1 MFLKCPES
9 LPDEDLD
16 DYDSSEESEEE
27 LEDRPYCPMCEY
39 IVGELDRYMTDNQTE
54 EYIQETVEQICDMLS
69 GQSKKECKRLVD
81 TYTSQIVTML
91 ISEYTPEQVCAGLGL
106 CDKGL
111 DDYSDVENEILSNA
125 IPDMS
130 SEEDSSE
137 ESLEELDNNGLTVEN
152 RMGTAECALC
162 EFAMNLLE
170 KQILTNRTLDMV
182 ERSVLMICSYMPKTI
197 FDKCEEFVNTYGDEI
212 IQDIIEMEMNPD
224 EVCASLGMCTASTQG
239 SNAVA
244 SLPGKRCA
252 WGRAYWCQSL
262 IHARA
267 CGTVEYCNKINGWY
281 KSPNTAN
288 DGDF

>member
-1 MFLKCPES
+1 
-9 LPDEDLD
+9 
-16 DYDSSEESEEE
+16 
-27 LEDRPYCPMCEY
+27 
-39 IVGELDRYMTDNQTE
+39 
-54 EYIQETVEQICDMLS
+54 
-69 GQSKKECKRLVD
+69 
-81 TYTSQIVTML
+81 ML

-106 CDKGL
+106 CNKGL
-111 DDYSDVENEILSNA
+111 DDYSDVENEILSND

-137 ESLEELDNNGLTVEN
+137 ESLEEIDHNALAIGN

-182 ERSVLMICSYMPKTI
+182 ERAVLMICSYMPETI
-197 FDKCEEFVNTYGDEI
+197 LDKCEEFVNTYADEI

-224 EVCASLGMCTASTQG
+224 EVCASLGMCTASIQS

-252 WGRAYWCQSL
+252 WGREYWCQSL
-262 IHARA
+262 VHARA
-267 CGTVEYCNKINGWY
+267 CGTVDYCNQINGH
-281 KSPNTAN
+281 
-288 DGDF
+288 DFSQLGENNGARNNVAEKLGSQLLCKGPGEVCMHNSQCCSDNCHYQNFLSTCT

>member
-1 MFLKCPES
+1 MGYTDVVIQMLTNDVTPQELCTELGLCSSTVPNHV
-9 LPDEDLD
+9 PDEDLD
-16 DYDSSEESEEE
+16 DYDSSEEIEEE

-54 EYIQETVEQICDMLS
+54 EYI
-69 GQSKKECKRLVD
+69 
-81 TYTSQIVTML
+81 
-91 ISEYTPEQVCAGLGL
+91 PEQVCAGLGL

-137 ESLEELDNNGLTVEN
+137 ESLEELDNPGLTVEN

-182 ERSVLMICSYMPKTI
+182 VRSVLMICSYMPKTI
-197 FDKCEEFVNTYGDEI
+197 LT
-212 IQDIIEMEMNPD
+212 
-224 EVCASLGMCTASTQG
+224 
-239 SNAVA
+239 NA
-244 SLPGKRCA
+244 
-252 WGRAYWCQSL
+252 
-262 IHARA
+262 
-267 CGTVEYCNKINGWY
+267 
-281 KSPNTAN
+281 
-288 DGDF
+288 